1 MKKTPIKEQI
11 VSVNTFDLSDYI
23 ISIHQQKNF
32 NLSLCKLQ
40 AIMFFYQ
47 VVSKT
52 THVIPYVDDDFILK
66 NNFIYLNDIRWK
78 YRKNKKNDIA
88 KIGSYIKPATFASF
102 GSACKLITALTEYF
116 QNYSDKHIKKLL
128 RKTPSYLKYK
138 KQNNIIIEMEK
149 KDFAKYYPLKRWEDA
164 YNMILD
170 IDGRIPLFRL

>member
-66 NNFIYLNDIRWK
+66 NNF
-78 YRKNKKNDIA
+78 
-88 KIGSYIKPATFASF
+88 
-102 GSACKLITALTEYF
+102 
-116 QNYSDKHIKKLL
+116 
-128 RKTPSYLKYK
+128 YK
-138 KQNNIIIEMEK
+138 
-149 KDFAKYYPLKRWEDA
+149 
-164 YNMILD
+164 
-170 IDGRIPLFRL
+170 